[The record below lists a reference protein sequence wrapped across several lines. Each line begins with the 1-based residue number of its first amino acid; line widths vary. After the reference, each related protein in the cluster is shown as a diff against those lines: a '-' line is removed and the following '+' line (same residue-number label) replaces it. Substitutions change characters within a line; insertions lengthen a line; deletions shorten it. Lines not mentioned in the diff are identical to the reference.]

1 MFQIE
6 MPIKVTIDLVMDDKG
21 LYESGTY
28 ENLRTHLTDFQD
40 LAKNFPYVKECN
52 IISIVREGGRRV
64 QKEII

>member
-40 LAKNFPYVKECN
+40 FKKLSVC
-52 IISIVREGGRRV
+52 
-64 QKEII
+64 

>member
-6 MPIKVTIDLVMDDKG
+6 MPTKITIELIMDDKG

-28 ENLRTHLTDFQD
+28 ENLETHLNDFQD

-52 IISIVREGGRRV
+52 IICIVREGGRRV